1 MDREVAHAGYRD
13 WIERGRVSG
22 RPCPAAFRRAQSG
35 VGNGAEETG
44 PSHGPL
50 TSRMRK
56 AVVFKSQ
63 WGWMG
68 ISETT
73 KGIDAVVLPKG
84 SRQAVLSELRLSDA
98 ELLEDRMSPRLRKA
112 QTQLAGYL
120 TGVRRSFDLPLDLS
134 RGTSFQRKV
143 WRTLRRV
150 SYGRLRSYRWVAV
163 RVGGRQYARAVGNAV
178 GANPMPIVIPC
189 HRIVA
194 HDASLGGF
202 SGGLPTKRK
211 LLTLEGTLAELR
223 PRRS

>member
-1 MDREVAHAGYRD
+1 MH
-13 WIERGRVSG
+13 
-22 RPCPAAFRRAQSG
+22 RAIIY
-35 VGNGAEETG
+35 
-44 PSHGPL
+44 
-50 TSRMRK
+50 
-56 AVVFKSQ
+56 KSP

-73 KGIDAVVLPKG
+73 KGIDTVVLPNT
-84 SRQAVLSELRLSDA
+84 SRQAVLSELRMSAA
-98 ELLEDRMSPRLRKA
+98 EPLECRMSSQLRKA
-112 QTQLAGYL
+112 QTQLTDYLAGA
-120 TGVRRSFDLPLDLS
+120 RRSFDLPLDLS
-134 RGTSFQRKV
+134 RGTRFQQKV

-194 HDASLGGF
+194 QDASLGGF

-223 PRRS
+223 PGRS

>member
-1 MDREVAHAGYRD
+1 
-13 WIERGRVSG
+13 
-22 RPCPAAFRRAQSG
+22 
-35 VGNGAEETG
+35 
-44 PSHGPL
+44 
-50 TSRMRK
+50 MRQ
-56 AVVFKSQ
+56 AIVFKSQ

-73 KGIDAVVLPKG
+73 KGIDAVVLPKA

-98 ELLEDRMSPRLRKA
+98 ELLGDRMSPRLRKA
-112 QTQLAGYL
+112 QTQLTGYL

-143 WRTLRRV
+143 WRTLLRV
-150 SYGRLRSYRWVAV
+150 SYGRLRSYRWLAV

-223 PRRS
+223 PGRS